1 MKREMT
7 EREKK
12 LKQINLHLDEM
23 DRMVN
28 EGALTR
34 KELTTIVLHRHILAM
49 KQVLK
54 YMQKNLNEPDTNPR

>member
-1 MKREMT
+1 MN

-12 LKQINLHLDEM
+12 LKQINLHLDDM

-28 EGALTR
+28 DGTLTR
-34 KELTTIVLHRHILAM
+34 KELTTIILHRHILAM

-54 YMQKNLNEPDTNPR
+54 YMQHNINLPDHISK